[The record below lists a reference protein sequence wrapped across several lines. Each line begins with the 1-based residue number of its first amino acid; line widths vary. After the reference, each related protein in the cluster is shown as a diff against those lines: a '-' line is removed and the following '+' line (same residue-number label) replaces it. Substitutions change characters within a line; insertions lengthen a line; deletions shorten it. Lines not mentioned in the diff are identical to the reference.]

1 MPFNNG
7 INIAL
12 NDGQEVKAV
21 FDGVVKSIVVM
32 PGYNMC
38 VLVQHGGYFTFYCK
52 LADVRVKSGDKVKTG
67 TVLGNVAPIDSQ
79 TQLHFQV
86 WKQKEPQDPQLWL
99 RPR

>member
-1 MPFNNG
+1 MRKVTFSIGGVHP
-7 INIAL
+7 
-12 NDGQEVKAV
+12 NDNKISRDCAIEVLPLPQTVYVSMAQHLGAPATPIVAV
-21 FDGVVKSIVVM
+21 
-32 PGYNMC
+32 
-38 VLVQHGGYFTFYCK
+38 
-52 LADVRVKSGDKVKTG
+52 GDKVKTG